1 MENEEVL
8 ATLDQEV
15 ATFLSAEKSAEAMAK
30 VKEMMD
36 SDPEVKSQVEKA
48 ETEEDM
54 YSVFKK
60 FISMPIEAFKK
71 LFHSVTEY
79 FKADK
84 VELSDET
91 MDAVVGG
98 WSFGQFWN
106 AYKERIIGGVIV
118 IAAAG
123 LMFTGLG
130 AAVGCLVTAASLS
143 CTGTAV
149 GAIVG
154 AVVGI
159 GGSTGVLVADAMTA
173 RG

>member
-15 ATFLSAEKSAEAMAK
+15 ATILDSEKSEEALAK
-30 VKEMMD
+30 MKEVMH
-36 SDPEVKSQVEKA
+36 SDPEVQDLVEKA
-48 ETEEDM
+48 ETPEDM
-54 YSVFKK
+54 YDVFKR
-60 FISMPIEAFKK
+60 FVSMPLEAFKK

-79 FKADK
+79 FKKDK
-84 VELSDET
+84 VALSDET

-98 WSFGQFWN
+98 WSFGQFWK
-106 AYKERIIGGVIV
+106 AYKTRIIAGVAV
-118 IAAAG
+118 IAVAG

-159 GGSTGVLVADAMTA
+159 GGSTGILVADAVTA

>member
-15 ATFLSAEKSAEAMAK
+15 ATILDSEKSEEALAK
-30 VKEMMD
+30 MKEVMH
-36 SDPEVKSQVEKA
+36 SDPEVQDLVEKA
-48 ETEEDM
+48 ETPEDM
-54 YSVFKK
+54 YDVFKR
-60 FISMPIEAFKK
+60 FVSMPLEAFKK

-79 FKADK
+79 FKKDK
-84 VELSDET
+84 VALSDET

-159 GGSTGVLVADAMTA
+159 GGSTGILVADAVTA